1 MRKEAGLVRPVA
13 GPSPEAEEGKLIK
26 EPQEVTRKPRELCLR
41 PGVLAGSPGVVAP
54 SRCVDWHLSVT
65 WCGASGLGH
74 LFQYGRGVAFL
85 LMGQL

>member
-1 MRKEAGLVRPVA
+1 MRPVA
-13 GPSPEAEEGKLIK
+13 GPSPEAEEGTLIK

-54 SRCVDWHLSVT
+54 SCCVDWHLSVT

-74 LFQYGRGVAFL
+74 LFQYGRGVTFL